1 VTQPHRCPSLKNTR
15 VLGGNAHHQ
24 SPGGG
29 AVRMP
34 GATPAALPT
43 RRLYTRNLDDFHGL
57 DGLAAAVAV

>member
-1 VTQPHRCPSLKNTR
+1 
-15 VLGGNAHHQ
+15 
-24 SPGGG
+24 
-29 AVRMP
+29 MP